1 MFYLSETNK
10 QYSRYFILLAV
21 VILGVASILGSGG
34 GGDSGT
40 TPPPPAAPSVIAVT
54 PGENSDTA
62 LVTTVVTAQFN
73 ERMDSTT
80 VDVNSFTLHDSGM
93 IPVTGIVEYKGS
105 YDGHDYVAVFTP
117 VDPNNVNILR
127 DLLVG
132 ETYTAMV
139 TTAVTD
145 IDDNPLARDHVWSFQ
160 IAPAMTLVSTDGSDG
175 TLLSS
180 TSEDSAINQTGEYIV
195 FTSVNT
201 LVPNLPTG
209 GIAQVYRKNTITGKV
224 EVVSTTSNNLTIA
237 DGPCATPR
245 ISDTGRFVVFA
256 STAINLDPTI
266 SNPGGTNHIYR
277 KDMRDGTINLLDVIH
292 DDTSVAATGD
302 STRPDVSAQGNFV
315 VFESTAANLVDNDTN
330 GLTDIFIV
338 NPSGTIERVS
348 IATSGN
354 QSQNGDSYNP
364 RVSSDGQRIVF
375 QSEASDLVAGD
386 SGGHTD
392 ILYRDRNATTTNF
405 VSVDSNEL
413 QADADSTNA
422 DISAD
427 GNFVV
432 FQSAATN
439 LDLVVGDTNSKIDIF
454 LRDLINTTTT
464 RLSLK
469 SDGTQTLNGDSTSPT
484 INIDGSYVAFS
495 STAND
500 LVSNDPN
507 ITVTDVFVRDTLAA
521 DSIKLLS
528 VSPSWTNNQ
537 PSTQAAIS
545 ADGRYVSFT
554 TPNKFDDNDVNGVN
568 DIYRAYNSALP

>member
-1 MFYLSETNK
+1 MSYLPETNK
-10 QYSRYFILLAV
+10 QYYRYLSLLAI
-21 VILGVASILGSGG
+21 VILGIVSILGSGG
-34 GGDSGT
+34 GGDS

-54 PGENSDTA
+54 PAENSDTA
-62 LVTTVVTAQFN
+62 PVTTVVTAQFS

-80 VDVNSFTLHDSGM
+80 VDVNSFTLHDSSM
-93 IPVTGIVEYKGS
+93 MPVAGKVEYKGT

-117 VDPNNVNILR
+117 IDPNDVNILK

-132 ETYTAMV
+132 ETYTARV

-145 IDDNPLARDHVWSFQ
+145 IDGNPLARDHVWSFQ
-160 IAPAMTLVSTDGSDG
+160 VAPAMTLVSTDGSDG

-237 DGPCATPR
+237 DGPCSTPR
-245 ISDTGRFVVFA
+245 ISDTGRFIVFA

-292 DDTSVAATGD
+292 NNTTAAATGH
-302 STRPDVSAQGNFV
+302 STQPDVSAQGNFV
-315 VFESTAANLVDNDTN
+315 TFESTAENLVSDDTN
-330 GLTDIFIV
+330 GFTDIFV
-338 NPSGTIERVS
+338 VDPSGIIERVS
-348 IATSGN
+348 VATSGN
-354 QSQNGDSYNP
+354 QSQNGNSFRP
-364 RVSSDGQRIVF
+364 RISSDGQRIVF

-405 VSVDSNEL
+405 VSVDSNEN
-413 QADADSTNA
+413 QANGNSLNA

-427 GNFVV
+427 GNYVA
-432 FQSAATN
+432 FQSIATN
-439 LDLVVGDTNSKIDIF
+439 LDTGDFNAKIDIF
-454 LRDLINTTTT
+454 LRDLVNTTTT
-464 RLSLK
+464 RISVK
-469 SDGTQTLNGDSTSPT
+469 SDGNETLNGDSTSPA
-484 INIDGSYVAFS
+484 INTDGSYVAFI

-500 LVSNDPN
+500 LVSTDPN
-507 ITVTDVFVRDTLAA
+507 GTIADVFVRDTQAA
-521 DSIKLLS
+521 DSLKLLS
-528 VSPSWTNNQ
+528 VSLPWTNNQ
-537 PSTQAAIS
+537 VSTQAAIS
-545 ADGRYVSFT
+545 ADGRYISFT
-554 TPNKFDDNDVNGVN
+554 TPNKFDDDDINGVN
-568 DIYRAYNSALP
+568 DIYRAYNASLP

>member
-1 MFYLSETNK
+1 MSYLPESNK
-10 QYSRYFILLAV
+10 QYYRYLSLLAI
-21 VILGVASILGSGG
+21 VILGIVSILGSGG
-34 GGDSGT
+34 GGDS
-40 TPPPPAAPSVIAVT
+40 TPPPPAAPSVIAVI
-54 PGENSDTA
+54 PAENSDTA
-62 LVTTVVTAQFN
+62 PVTSVVTAQFS

-80 VDVNSFTLHDSGM
+80 VDVNSFTLHDSSM
-93 IPVTGIVEYKGS
+93 TPVAGKVEYKGT

-117 VDPNNVNILR
+117 VDPNDVNILK
-127 DLLVG
+127 DLVVG
-132 ETYTAMV
+132 ETYTARV

-145 IDDNPLARDHVWSFQ
+145 IDGNPLARDHVWSFQ

-237 DGPCATPR
+237 DGPCSTPR

-292 DDTSVAATGD
+292 NNTTAAATGH

-315 VFESTAANLVDNDTN
+315 TFESTAENLVSNDTN
-330 GLTDIFIV
+330 GFTDIFV
-338 NPSGTIERVS
+338 VDPSGIIERVS
-348 IATSGN
+348 VATSGN
-354 QSQNGDSYNP
+354 QSQNGNSFRP
-364 RVSSDGQRIVF
+364 RISSDGQRIVF

-392 ILYRDRNATTTNF
+392 ILYRDRNTPTTNF
-405 VSVDSNEL
+405 VSVDSNEN
-413 QADADSTNA
+413 QANGSSLNA

-427 GNFVV
+427 GKYVA
-432 FQSAATN
+432 FQSIATN
-439 LDLVVGDTNSKIDIF
+439 LDTGDFNAKIDIF
-454 LRDLINTTTT
+454 LRDLVNTTTT
-464 RLSLK
+464 RISVK
-469 SDGTQTLNGDSTSPT
+469 SDGNETLNGDSTFPA
-484 INIDGSYVAFS
+484 INTDGSYVTFI

-500 LVSNDPN
+500 LVGTDPN
-507 ITVTDVFVRDTLAA
+507 GTIADVFVRDTQAA
-521 DSIKLLS
+521 DSLKLLS
-528 VSPSWTNNQ
+528 VSPPWTNNQ
-537 PSTQAAIS
+537 VSTQAAIS
-545 ADGRYVSFT
+545 ADGRYISFT
-554 TPNKFDDNDVNGVN
+554 TPNKFDDDDINGVN
-568 DIYRAYNSALP
+568 DIYRAYNAALP